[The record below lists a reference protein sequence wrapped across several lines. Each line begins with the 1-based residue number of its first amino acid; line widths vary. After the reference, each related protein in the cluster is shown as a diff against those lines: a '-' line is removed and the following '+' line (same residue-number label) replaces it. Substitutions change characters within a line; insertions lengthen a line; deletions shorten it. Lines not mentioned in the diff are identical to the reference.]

1 MRELLLRSYP
11 KLLKCLFT
19 AKHENIIIML
29 LELLSICYKSGQL
42 DVKIAET
49 IISKIDFLID
59 EDSMKERLNENR
71 KKMLIDM
78 VKILKTILEN
88 TETSEHVVGMMK
100 YIDL

>member
-1 MRELLLRSYP
+1 
-11 KLLKCLFT
+11 
-19 AKHENIIIML
+19 ML